1 MTRPKITIEKSK
13 LDRVLEVLSFILIL
27 SSALLILIYYNHLP
41 EELPIHF
48 NTTQKDP
55 NGYGNKSLLWQ
66 LPIILGII
74 VLSIIKLSQYPH
86 VFNYPIK
93 IRPENVEY
101 NYKIAS
107 QMLRVL
113 ATAIGFTC
121 FVLTLTSI
129 LNGLGLYPELV
140 NYVSPFL
147 IGLLFGIPVIYLV
160 IILIKQYYPQQRQ

>member
-1 MTRPKITIEKSK
+1 MTRPKITIKKSK
-13 LDRVLEVLSFILIL
+13 LDRVLEILSFVLIL
-27 SSALLILIYYNHLP
+27 SSALIILIYYNQLP
-41 EELPIHF
+41 GELPIHF
-48 NTTQKDP
+48 NTPQKDP
-55 NGYGNKSLLWQ
+55 NGYGKKSLLWQ

-74 VLSIIKLSQYPH
+74 VLIITRLSQYPY

-93 IRPENVEY
+93 ISPENAEY

-113 ATAIGFTC
+113 ATAISFAC

-140 NYVSPFL
+140 NYIYPLLLGS
-147 IGLLFGIPVIYLV
+147 LFGIPVIYLV
-160 IILIKQYYPQQRQ
+160 IILFKQYTT